1 MSKKPNLSELLPLF
15 EAQSDFSLTETQYTE
30 KTGAALPKD
39 SYYLLKKSAVAKAAM
54 GKGYEIL
61 LNERTIL
68 FKKINKGE

>member
-1 MSKKPNLSELLPLF
+1 MSKPNLTKLLLLF
-15 EAQSDFSLTETQYTE
+15 KAQSDFSLTETQYAE

-54 GKGYEIL
+54 ENGYEIL

-68 FKKINKGE
+68 FKKLN

>member
-1 MSKKPNLSELLPLF
+1 MSKPNLTKLLLLF
-15 EAQSDFSLTETQYTE
+15 EAQSDFSLTETQYAE

-54 GKGYEIL
+54 ENGYEIL

-68 FKKINKGE
+68 FKKLNKGE